1 MTSAGAVPGRSAS
14 TFRSAGLPGSSDSR
28 GIGIR
33 RTSASG
39 AGRSTSGSA
48 STAPG
53 AASATTCASS
63 RGPLRGLTGTA
74 GTPASSAATIPTAVG
89 SVGVAHTATR
99 FSPAISL
106 REGTGPGGQL
116 GVGQRTVGE
125 GERGPVCGRVEK
137 GREQRVAHHAVAAD
151 GASLIRP
158 PCRG

>member
-1 MTSAGAVPGRSAS
+1 MTSAGAVPGKSES
-14 TFRSAGLPGSSDSR
+14 TFRPVERVSR

-39 AGRSTSGSA
+39 AGRSTAGSA

-63 RGPLRGLTGTA
+63 RGPLRGLTGTI

-99 FSPAISL
+99 SSPAIS
-106 REGTGPGGQL
+106 RARAPA
-116 GVGQRTVGE
+116 R
-125 GERGPVCGRVEK
+125 
-137 GREQRVAHHAVAAD
+137 AASS
-151 GASLIRP
+151 G
-158 PCRG
+158 